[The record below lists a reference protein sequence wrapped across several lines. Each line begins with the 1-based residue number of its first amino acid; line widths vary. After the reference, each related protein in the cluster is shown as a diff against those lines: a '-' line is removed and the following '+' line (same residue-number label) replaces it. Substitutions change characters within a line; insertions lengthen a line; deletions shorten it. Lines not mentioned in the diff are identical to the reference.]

1 MGLGTGVGL
10 IAAGAVLTW
19 ALDVNLPYVEDDALG
34 AILLVAGVVALV
46 AAAVM
51 HAQRPGTSPEPGLA
65 LVTVGAALLWAV
77 DVDIPYVYDAALGL
91 ILLLLLVGGFFKS
104 LQFTS
109 INTLAYA
116 DIEPRAMSAAPLGK
130 PSRTCLVSRSIR

>member
-19 ALDVNLPYVEDDALG
+19 ALDVDVPYVEDDALG

-51 HAQRPGTSPEPGLA
+51 QAQRPGTSPEPGLG

-91 ILLLLLVGGFFKS
+91 ILLVGGVA
-104 LQFTS
+104 TVV
-109 INTLAYA
+109 
-116 DIEPRAMSAAPLGK
+116 AAVALNRP
-130 PSRTCLVSRSIR
+130 PAQRRQVMYRPARTMGRTARF

>member
-34 AILLVAGVVALV
+34 AIMLVAGVVALV

-51 HAQRPGTSPEPGLA
+51 HAQRPGTSPEPGLG

-91 ILLLLLVGGFFKS
+91 ILLVGGVATVVAAVAMH
-104 LQFTS
+104 L
-109 INTLAYA
+109 
-116 DIEPRAMSAAPLGK
+116 PRTQRRQVVYRA
-130 PSRTCLVSRSIR
+130 

>member
-19 ALDVNLPYVEDDALG
+19 ALDVNLPYVADDALG

-46 AAAVM
+46 AAAAM
-51 HAQRPGTSPEPGLA
+51 RAQRPGTSPEPGLG

-77 DVDIPYVYDAALGL
+77 DVDIPYVYDAAVGL
-91 ILLLLLVGGFFKS
+91 ILLVGGIVTVVAAVAMNRP
-104 LQFTS
+104 QTQRRRVV
-109 INTLAYA
+109 YRP
-116 DIEPRAMSAAPLGK
+116 EPAPGR
-130 PSRTCLVSRSIR
+130 PARF

>member
-19 ALDVNLPYVEDDALG
+19 ALDVDLPYVEDDALG

-51 HAQRPGTSPEPGLA
+51 HAQRPGTSPEPGLG

-91 ILLLLLVGGFFKS
+91 ILLVGGVV
-104 LQFTS
+104 TVV
-109 INTLAYA
+109 
-116 DIEPRAMSAAPLGK
+116 AAVALNRPPTQRRQVMYRPG
-130 PSRTCLVSRSIR
+130 RTTGRTARF